1 MKENAELINI
11 YCGRVWGYFFLERI
25 VYDAFQGFNSIHV
38 YDLTLYIP

>member
-1 MKENAELINI
+1 MLSLLIFT
-11 YCGRVWGYFFLERI
+11 VVGYEDIFFLERI